1 MIKPSTDLFGSEPS
15 STPDGKPARWLL
27 ATNQRNLLYMLAAGL
42 VMSPKGFGE
51 KYYGDTLRIF
61 PGWVPLFL
69 DGVPSAPIEQSVSER
84 NHLMPCLAEIDL
96 SSLSGKVMA
105 ICGDCVTREVKFPDE
120 IDGTE
125 QVLLVPAPLP
135 ISNLKSIIFETR
147 ADKVRC
153 EADAQDFGNVPLS
166 LFKREVSARLFSSKS
181 DLDWPPENILLPD
194 HDMPMDGPFAAGGMM
209 AMLLQMANLGDIG
222 ISSYHLA
229 FDNEDKVAETISD
242 PMISA
247 LGTWGRMARVPDNAD
262 VLQSLFWGAVDKL
275 VAWRSSQSSQSA
287 LDVLLGH
294 LELAGEQLDD
304 RMKLALSKLAKD
316 LRALA
321 GFSDSTITELF
332 ERHPKSFSRVMT
344 LFFLREECAE
354 LLEFRHPMLNETDY
368 VAASILFA
376 ARDGWLG
383 LPLELRDHPGLQ
395 DAVSHRMAAMAHRM
409 ASTGIGFGV
418 PPNRPTA
425 LRELFLYGSRGW
437 TKAQEEAALILARD
451 CKWDCIQ
458 TRVSLGNGNYRLSV
472 DGKGMHILIGGEAK
486 AVETEV
492 DSEQFFVH
500 LAREHLSS
508 KLERKVRDLLEK

>member
-1 MIKPSTDLFGSEPS
+1 MIKPSTDLFGSEAS
-15 STPDGKPARWLL
+15 VVADGKPARWLF
-27 ATNQRNLLYMLAAGL
+27 ATNQRNLLYMLAAGV

-51 KYYGDTLRIF
+51 KYYDDSLRIF

-84 NHLMPCLAEIDL
+84 NHLMPCLMEFDL
-96 SSLSGKVMA
+96 TSLVGKVMA
-105 ICGDCVTREVKFPDE
+105 IGGDGMAREVNLPDA

-125 QVLLVPAPLP
+125 QVLLIPAPFP
-135 ISNLKSIIFETR
+135 VSKLKSIIFESR
-147 ADKVRC
+147 DDKVRC

-166 LFKREVSARLFSSKS
+166 LFKREVAPRLFSSKS
-181 DLDWPPENILLPD
+181 DLAWPPEKIQLAD

-209 AMLLQMANLGDIG
+209 AMLFQIANLGDIST
-222 ISSYHLA
+222 SSCRLA
-229 FDNEDKVAETISD
+229 FDDEDSIAETISD
-242 PMISA
+242 PMISI
-247 LGTWGRMARVPDNAD
+247 LGAWERRGRSPDNGD
-262 VLQSLFWGAVDKL
+262 VLQSLFWGAVDKI

-294 LELAGEQLDD
+294 LESAGEQLDD

-321 GFSDSTITELF
+321 GFSDSTVTELF

-354 LLEFRHPMLNETDY
+354 LLEFRHPLLNETDY

-409 ASTGIGFGV
+409 IKTGIEFGA
-418 PPNRPTA
+418 PPTRPTP
-425 LRELFLYGSRGW
+425 LRELFLPGSRGW
-437 TKAQEEAALILARD
+437 TKAQEKAALMLARD

-458 TRVSLGNGNYRLSV
+458 TRVSLGNGDYKLNV
-472 DGKGMHILIGGEAK
+472 DGKGMHILIAGEAK

-492 DSEQFFVH
+492 DGGQFFAH
-500 LAREHLSS
+500 LEREFLAS
-508 KLERKVRDLLEK
+508 KLDRKVRDLLEK